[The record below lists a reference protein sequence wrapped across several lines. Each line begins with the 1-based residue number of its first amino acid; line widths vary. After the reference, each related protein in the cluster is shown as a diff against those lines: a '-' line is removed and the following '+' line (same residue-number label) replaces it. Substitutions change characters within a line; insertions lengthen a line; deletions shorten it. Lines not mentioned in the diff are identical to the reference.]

1 METGRKAIHYALG
14 DNQDY
19 ECEWSKAVLEYL
31 ENGYSSEDSKSEVE
45 VGDTTYK
52 ILKREKVTAFYD
64 ADGNTLFDIENDR
77 LKEEYEAIDFSETEP
92 QSEIGKA
99 IAGIE
104 KQAYT
109 EAINNEAQKVS
120 ENSSWEEKKDNE
132 STEKG
137 IDEAVKKLQDEL
149 KSAKEGYAEPILSH
163 MIDRC
168 KESETLADAVCQTH
182 KTWEKCFKYI
192 MDQAR
197 KLKSGN
203 CAMVKDSVV
212 YEWAEDYY
220 RLDDKALEEKKT
232 KEAKEREKKQKADQQ
247 KRLDGMKKRAEKKAK
262 AVEKDKVAQEAPKP
276 ETKLEAKADKPKKEP
291 EKKEAPKKR
300 SNELEG
306 QMDLFSMM
314 GL

>member
-163 MIDRC
+163 MIDQC

>member
-1 METGRKAIHYALG
+1 M
-14 DNQDY
+14 
-19 ECEWSKAVLEYL
+19 
-31 ENGYSSEDSKSEVE
+31 
-45 VGDTTYK
+45 
-52 ILKREKVTAFYD
+52 
-64 ADGNTLFDIENDR
+64 
-77 LKEEYEAIDFSETEP
+77 
-92 QSEIGKA
+92 
-99 IAGIE
+99 
-104 KQAYT
+104 
-109 EAINNEAQKVS
+109 
-120 ENSSWEEKKDNE
+120 KK
-132 STEKG
+132 
-137 IDEAVKKLQDEL
+137 
-149 KSAKEGYAEPILSH
+149 AKEGYAEPILSH

-192 MDQAR
+192 VDQAR

-220 RLDDKALEEKKT
+220 RLDDKALEEKKAV
-232 KEAKEREKKQKADQQ
+232 EAKEREKRQKADQQ
-247 KRLDGMKKRAEKKAK
+247 KRLDSMKKRAEKKAET
-262 AVEKDKVAQEAPKP
+262 AGKDKAAKEAPKP
-276 ETKLEAKADKPKKEP
+276 EAKADKPKKEP